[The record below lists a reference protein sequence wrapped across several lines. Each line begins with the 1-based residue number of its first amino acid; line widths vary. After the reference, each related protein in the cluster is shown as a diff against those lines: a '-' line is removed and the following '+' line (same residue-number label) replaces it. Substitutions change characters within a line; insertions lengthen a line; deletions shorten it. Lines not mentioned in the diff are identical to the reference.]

1 MSGTTTGRSRT
12 STSRSSASKT
22 SNARKASNASKA
34 RTSTRSS
41 SSTTTRS
48 RSAPATKPPKR
59 SDRDRFQARR
69 LEVERRQGL
78 RRLRL
83 VLGLAAVT
91 SVAVAV
97 VAFVNSSWFD
107 VDDVTV
113 AGNERAASAAIVD
126 ASGIRIGQGLLEVD
140 LDAAARSVELV
151 PWVGTASV
159 SRSWTGSIEISVVE
173 RPPSAVIPAVGGFA
187 LVDDHG
193 RQLEIVERRPEG
205 YLPITGI
212 EGSGVAGEPAPD
224 AILPV
229 VALAEALP
237 EEIVQ
242 RVSAIAL
249 IGADIHLELVDGGR
263 ANLGD
268 GVDLGPKLQAF
279 ETVLARVDL
288 TCLDTIDVR
297 VPDAPV
303 VTRTADLPPIG
314 QGLPGATG
322 IAAGEEPDSAPVDC

>member
-1 MSGTTTGRSRT
+1 MSGTTTGRTRK
-12 STSRSSASKT
+12 SASAT
-22 SNARKASNASKA
+22 GTTRTTARTRSAGPRTNARSAAGSGPPRKPSKRA
-34 RTSTRSS
+34 
-41 SSTTTRS
+41 
-48 RSAPATKPPKR
+48 
-59 SDRDRFQARR
+59 DRDRFQARR

-83 VLGLAAVT
+83 VIGLAAVT

-113 AGNERAASAAIVD
+113 AGNERAASDAIVD
-126 ASGIRIGQGLLEVD
+126 ASGIRVGQGLLEVD
-140 LDAAARSVELV
+140 LDAATRSVELV

-173 RPPSAVIPAVGGFA
+173 RPPSAVIPATGGFA

-193 RQLEIVERRPEG
+193 RQLEIVERRPDG

-212 EGSGVAGEPAPD
+212 EGSGIAGEPAPD
-224 AILPV
+224 TILPV

-237 EEIVQ
+237 DEIIA
-242 RVSAIAL
+242 RVSAIAV
-249 IGADIHLELVDGGR
+249 IGGDIHLELVEGGR

-268 GVDLGPKLQAF
+268 GIDLGAKLQAF

-288 TCLDTIDVR
+288 SCLDTIDVR
-297 VPDAPV
+297 VPAAPV

-322 IAAGEEPDSAPVDC
+322 IAAGEEPDSGPVDC

>member
-1 MSGTTTGRSRT
+1 MSGTTTGRPRT
-12 STSRSSASKT
+12 QRSGTGNTTRARTRASGTTSSGRSGS
-22 SNARKASNASKA
+22 ARK
-34 RTSTRSS
+34 T
-41 SSTTTRS
+41 
-48 RSAPATKPPKR
+48 PKR
-59 SDRDRFQARR
+59 TDRDRFEARR
-69 LEVERRQGL
+69 LEVERRRGL

-107 VDDVTV
+107 VDELTV
-113 AGNERAASAAIVD
+113 AGNERATSEAIAD

-140 LDAAARSVELV
+140 LDAATRSVELV
-151 PWVGTASV
+151 PWVGTATV
-159 SRSWTGSIEISVVE
+159 SRSWTGTIEISVVE
-173 RPPSAVIPAVGGFA
+173 RPPSAVIPAGAGFA

-193 RQLEIVERRPEG
+193 RQLEIVARRPDG

-237 EEIVQ
+237 DDVIG
-242 RVSAIAL
+242 RVAAIAV
-249 IGADIHLELVDGGR
+249 IDGDIHLELLDGGR

-288 TCLDTIDVR
+288 SCLDTIDVR
-297 VPDAPV
+297 VPAAPV
-303 VTRTADLPPIG
+303 VTRTADLPPLG
-314 QGLPGATG
+314 QGLAGATG
-322 IAAGEEPDSAPVDC
+322 TAAGEEPDSGPVDC